1 MAQIIDIHPHVISP
15 DTGRYPVDPIGGRQ
29 SNWSAKHS
37 LTYDQ
42 LIVDMDRAGVSK
54 AAIVQASTVYGHD
67 NTYLAEAVAAYPNR
81 FTGVFSADILADDAI
96 SAIKHWRSL
105 GLSAIRLFTAGTTVE
120 GQADWLN
127 DPKTY
132 KAWKY
137 CAETNLPVCVQMRP
151 QGIALLTEILTKFPK
166 LRIIVDHFARCRFSD
181 GPPYPEAD
189 ALWALSKFSGV
200 HLKLTHRALEAAAE
214 GKSNYKAFFDHVL
227 TFYPANRIAW
237 GSNYPAVGRSL
248 DDVLSEARDAL
259 SQLPDKDQR
268 LILAETAKSL
278 FPTLS

>member
-96 SAIKHWRSL
+96 SAIKHWRSR
-105 GLSAIRLFTAGTTVE
+105 GLSAIRLFTAGTTVD

-127 DPKTY
+127 NPKTY
-132 KAWKY
+132 QAWKY

-248 DDVLSEARDAL
+248 ENVLTEARDAL
-259 SQLPDKDQR
+259 SELPDKDKR

>member
-15 DTGRYPVDPIGGRQ
+15 DYKRYPVDPIGGRQ

-105 GLSAIRLFTAGTTVE
+105 GLSAIRLFTAGTTME

-132 KAWKY
+132 QAWKY

-166 LRIIVDHFARCRFSD
+166 LRIIVDHFARCRFND

-214 GKSNYKAFFDHVL
+214 GKSNYGAFFDHVL

-237 GSNYPAVGRSL
+237 GSNYPAVGRPL
-248 DDVLSEARDAL
+248 ENVLTEARDAL

>member
-1 MAQIIDIHPHVISP
+1 MSQIIDIHPHVISP
-15 DTGRYPVDPIGGRQ
+15 DDERYPVDPIGGRQ

-42 LIVDMDRAGVSK
+42 LIADMDRAGVSK

-81 FTGVFSADILADDAI
+81 FAGVFSADILADDAI
-96 SAIKHWRSL
+96 SAIKHWRSR
-105 GLSAIRLFTAGTTVE
+105 GLSAIRLFTAGTTMQ

-132 KAWKY
+132 QAWEY

-151 QGIALLTEILTKFPK
+151 QGIALLTEVLTKFPK

-181 GPPYPEAD
+181 GPPFLEAD
-189 ALWALSKFSGV
+189 ALWGLSKFSGV

-214 GKSNYKAFFDHVL
+214 GKSDYRAFFDHVL
-227 TFYPANRIAW
+227 RFYPANRIAW

-248 DDVLSEARDAL
+248 ENVLSEARDAL

>member
-15 DTGRYPVDPIGGRQ
+15 DTGKYPVDPIGGRQ

-42 LIVDMDRAGVSK
+42 LIADMDRAGVSK

-67 NTYLAEAVAAYPNR
+67 NTYLAEAVAAYPKR

-96 SAIKHWRSL
+96 IAIKHWRSR

-151 QGIALLTEILTKFPK
+151 QGIALLTEVLTKFPK

-214 GKSNYKAFFDHVL
+214 GKSNYGAFFDHVL

-237 GSNYPAVGRSL
+237 GSNYPAVGRSI

>member
-15 DTGRYPVDPIGGRQ
+15 DTGRYPVDPIGGRR

-42 LIVDMDRAGVSK
+42 LIADMDRAGVSK

-127 DPKTY
+127 NPKTY
-132 KAWKY
+132 QAWKY

-151 QGIALLTEILTKFPK
+151 QGIALLTEVLTKFPE
-166 LRIIVDHFARCRFSD
+166 LRIIVDHFARCRFKD

-248 DDVLSEARDAL
+248 DDVLTEARDAL
-259 SQLPDKDQR
+259 SHLPDKDQR
-268 LILAETAKSL
+268 LIPAETAKSL